1 MGSASVIYKWNAS
14 SIQSI
19 LFLNI
24 FEHVSHVMHQWDKHQ
39 PILWDDPR
47 VTKTQQ
53 EYDPLM
59 LRWTVG
65 SLVIAMGDTTLFI
78 GMIVRVI
85 HSRDTMRYRPPSCR
99 DSIGIFFMT
108 QLEVSSQTVED
119 LRISCWW
126 YRPKI
131 TGWLGK
137 SLVDLNVY
145 QSAWFKM
152 HMGLGVWKYV
162 YVCIYI
168 YICIYMYVYIYIHTY
183 IYVYIHAS
191 VVVLQKVRDFRT
203 SLNCFRNNSQY
214 FCWA

>member
-1 MGSASVIYKWNAS
+1 MECIIHTVHT
-14 SIQSI
+14 
-19 LFLNI
+19 I
-24 FEHVSHVMHQWDKHQ
+24 FEYFWTWVPCHASMGQASAQFLGWSTGD
-39 PILWDDPR
+39 
-47 VTKTQQ
+47 KTQQ

-65 SLVIAMGDTTLFI
+65 SLVLAMGDTTLFV

-85 HSRDTMRYRPPSCR
+85 HSRDTMWYRPPSCR

-108 QLEVSSQTVED
+108 QLEVSNQTVED

-126 YRPKI
+126 YRPRI

-145 QSAWFKM
+145 QSTWCKM

-162 YVCIYI
+162 H
-168 YICIYMYVYIYIHTY
+168 ICMYVYIYIYRYVFIYMY
-183 IYVYIHAS
+183 IYIHAS
-191 VVVLQKVRDFRT
+191 VVVL
-203 SLNCFRNNSQY
+203 
-214 FCWA
+214 